1 MIFFQIGREVEEFD
15 TTELEDELERQV
27 ECEKDLTLDEENRK
41 SQKERI
47 TKEIAEL
54 EVSVLLFS
62 LTPPPSSPFSLLGR
76 GRKVRFHDFMMISS
90 HETLYP
96 LLPFSLLGRGRKV
109 RIELV

>member
-62 LTPPPSSPFSLLGR
+62 LTPPPPLPSPCWG
-76 GRKVRFHDFMMISS
+76 GEEK
-90 HETLYP
+90 
-96 LLPFSLLGRGRKV
+96 
-109 RIELV
+109 